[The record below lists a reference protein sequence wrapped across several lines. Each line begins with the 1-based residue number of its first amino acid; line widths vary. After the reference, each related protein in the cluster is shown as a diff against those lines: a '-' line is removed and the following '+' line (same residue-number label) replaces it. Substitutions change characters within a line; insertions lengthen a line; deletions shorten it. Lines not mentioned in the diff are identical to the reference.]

1 MVLKSKPGYFG
12 VVRGTIHSTD
22 TSYNEYRRL
31 LDEDRVDT
39 DYRLYLLDCHVKQK
53 NVESKRK
60 QRGEDD
66 EPDYNCYREGN
77 CDPQYE
83 LFLGRLK
90 EDGKSYI
97 LESFEYKG
105 KMIKYEGVLSSD
117 TESDKELRRKPSAM
131 KPRDGPST
139 QMPRVENRSSLDSQ
153 STPSTDI
160 EGLIRRQTR
169 NQSRIEK
176 EKNAKL
182 STKNTVP
189 HSTYPRSTRALKEH
203 SSLDKDC
210 NPEPERML
218 RSGRKQKIEH
228 FNEMC
233 DVSEDDSQSTPT
245 KEMEKPTRRS
255 LKNKPKR
262 EKEDDIVQLDPDYY
276 VFSQNLKVVNN
287 RYYAYMDTTHR
298 VVYELK
304 GGESNQVKEEYND
317 GSYSDVEIL
326 DSTTFNKMHKGS
338 MPDHGKSSSDSE
350 FRHKV
355 IIALRKPFDEVELK
369 KLWNDINLRKPEER
383 HLDLRNGRERSY
395 GKQKDGKSYLDHC
408 SDLKKMLLLVKDDN
422 KPKFLNL
429 LRGFFLWLKH
439 PGAFSPWLDGECLSI
454 YPESR

>member
-1 MVLKSKPGYFG
+1 MVLNQKPGYFG

-31 LDEDRVDT
+31 LDEDRVEA
-39 DYRLYLLDCHVKQK
+39 DYRLYLLDRHVKQK

-60 QRGEDD
+60 QRGKDD
-66 EPDYNCYREGN
+66 EPDYNFCREGN

-117 TESDKELRRKPSAM
+117 TECDQELRRKPSAM
-131 KPRDGPST
+131 KQRDGPST

-218 RSGRKQKIEH
+218 RSGRKPKIEH

-262 EKEDDIVQLDPDYY
+262 EKEDDIVQLDPDYC

-287 RYYAYMDTTHR
+287 RYCAYMDTTHR

-326 DSTTFNKMHKGS
+326 DSTTFNKVG
-338 MPDHGKSSSDSE
+338 
-350 FRHKV
+350 
-355 IIALRKPFDEVELK
+355 
-369 KLWNDINLRKPEER
+369 NLRFSCINY
-383 HLDLRNGRERSY
+383 LRNI
-395 GKQKDGKSYLDHC
+395 
-408 SDLKKMLLLVKDDN
+408 
-422 KPKFLNL
+422 
-429 LRGFFLWLKH
+429 
-439 PGAFSPWLDGECLSI
+439 FSHL
-454 YPESR
+454 YH